1 MKNYFQGLISTTED
15 TDQSEQQDSTLNLFD
30 LRNKFMFGERDS
42 DGNGNRNT
50 LLNSKPEGF
59 F

>member
-1 MKNYFQGLISTTED
+1 
-15 TDQSEQQDSTLNLFD
+15 
-30 LRNKFMFGERDS
+30 MFGERDS

-59 F
+59 FETNVENVLSDFIE